1 MPGIGSCGGPSGSSR
16 GGSRGQARCRALLD
30 AASALFVEKGFA
42 LTSLSDII
50 DKAGGSRNTLYGH
63 FGGKEGLFR
72 AMLEEHC
79 SRIVD
84 ELADVQTTSAMNPA
98 EGLNR
103 FGLHIARTFTAPETA
118 AILRILVSEGGRIPD
133 IAETFFR
140 IGPERTA
147 GRLAD
152 YLRDL
157 AEVGCLRIDDP
168 DTAAQLFCGMV
179 IGHLLPKRLILPDE
193 PITDAEVEAI
203 VRQSVSLFLQGTRT
217 ARTASHPPPQRPS

>member
-1 MPGIGSCGGPSGSSR
+1 MPGIGSCGGPQ
-16 GGSRGQARCRALLD
+16 GGSRGASRGQVRCRALLD

-79 SRIVD
+79 ARIVD
-84 ELADVQTTSAMNPA
+84 ELADVQATGAMDPE
-98 EGLNR
+98 EGLTR

-118 AILRILVSEGGRIPD
+118 AILRILVSEGDRIPD
-133 IAETFFR
+133 IAESFFR
-140 IGPERTA
+140 IGPERTTGQLA
-147 GRLAD
+147 G

-157 AEVGCLRIDDP
+157 TGAGRLRIDDP

-179 IGHLLPKRLILPDE
+179 VGHLLPKRLILPDE
-193 PITDAEVEAI
+193 PIAPAEVEAT
-203 VRQSVSLFLQGTRT
+203 VRQSVALFLQGTRT
-217 ARTASHPPPQRPS
+217 AVPPPPQRPS